1 MTGRREPM
9 RRRAPRLP
17 IQIEGSL
24 RGRAQRDVV
33 VLDLSLTGCLVR
45 CGTPLDQ
52 GTILDLDLHLDPDP
66 FAAKVRVT
74 GASLDGSS
82 LAAEPPRYLTGLAFI
97 GLPAREEARL
107 RRFLQDERRRRSADA
122 SDQ

>member
-1 MTGRREPM
+1 MTGRREPA

-45 CGTPLDQ
+45 CGAPLDQ
-52 GTILDLDLHLDPDP
+52 GAILDLDLRLDPDP

-82 LAAEPPRYLTGLAFI
+82 LTGEPPRYLAGLAFM

-107 RRFLQDERRRRSADA
+107 RRFLQEERRRRSADA
-122 SDQ
+122 SHQ